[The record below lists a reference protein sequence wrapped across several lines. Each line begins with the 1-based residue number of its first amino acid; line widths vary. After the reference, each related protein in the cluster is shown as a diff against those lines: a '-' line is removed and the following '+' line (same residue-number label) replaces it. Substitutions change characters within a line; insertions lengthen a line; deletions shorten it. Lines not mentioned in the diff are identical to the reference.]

1 MGIKHSTRCMLLRR
15 KMADSESI
23 EPQQQPVR
31 IIGSQLA
38 QPSSLPKPVPS
49 IQPTPRPPLPPHAA
63 TLASCPGR
71 GKMGKLF
78 NPDEMTSKDYYFD
91 SYAHF
96 GIHEEMLKDE
106 VRTLTYRNSMYHNKH
121 VFKDK
126 IVLDVGSG
134 TGILSMFA
142 AKAGAKH
149 VYGIECSSI
158 SEHSER
164 IIKSNHLDS
173 VITIINGKVED
184 VELPVEK
191 VDIIISE
198 WMGYCLFYE
207 SMLNTVIFARD
218 KWLKPGGLMFPDR
231 ASLYILAIE
240 DRQYKDFKIHW
251 WENVYG
257 FDMTCIRNVAMKE
270 PLVDIVD
277 PKQVVTNSCLI
288 KEVDIYTVKTEDLSF
303 TSAFCLQI
311 QRNDYIHALVT
322 YFNIEFTKCHK
333 KTGFSTAPNAA
344 FTHWKQT
351 VFYLEDY
358 LTVRRGEEITGS
370 IAMKPNDKNIRDLDF
385 TFELDF
391 KGQLCEA
398 AIGHD
403 YKMR

>member
-1 MGIKHSTRCMLLRR
+1 MGIKHSSRCMLLRR
-15 KMADSESI
+15 KMAESESSEVSPI
-23 EPQQQPVR
+23 R
-31 IIGSQLA
+31 IIPSQSA
-38 QPSSLPKPVPS
+38 QPTSLPKPVPS
-49 IQPTPRPPLPPHAA
+49 IQHAPRLP
-63 TLASCPGR
+63 SCPGR
-71 GKMGKLF
+71 GKMAKFLT
-78 NPDEMTSKDYYFD
+78 PEEMTSRDYYFD

-158 SEHSER
+158 SEYSER
-164 IIKSNHLDS
+164 IIKSNHLDI
-173 VITIINGKVED
+173 ITIFKGKVEE

-231 ASLYILAIE
+231 ASLYVVAIE

-270 PLVDIVD
+270 PLVDVVD
-277 PKQVVTNSCLI
+277 PKQVVTNSCLV

-333 KTGFSTAPNAA
+333 KTGFSTAPDAPY
-344 FTHWKQT
+344 THWKQT

-358 LTVRRGEEITGS
+358 LTVRRGEEIIGS
-370 IAMKPNDKNIRDLDF
+370 IAMKPNEKNVRDLDF

-398 AIGHD
+398 AIAHD